1 MSQEDAAT
9 AEAQAVLD
17 ARTHQDR
24 KMVLDWSEPATWM
37 IYGFGAVGLI
47 LLSFLVFGFLF
58 IRVIPFL
65 VDYF

>member
-9 AEAQAVLD
+9 SEAQAALD

-24 KMVLDWSEPATWM
+24 KMVLDWSEPATWA

-65 VDYF
+65 FGYF

>member
-9 AEAQAVLD
+9 SEAQAALD

-24 KMVLDWSEPATWM
+24 KMVLDWSEPATWA

-47 LLSFLVFGFLF
+47 LLSFLIFGFLF

-65 VDYF
+65 VGYF

>member
-1 MSQEDAAT
+1 MSQEDAT
-9 AEAQAVLD
+9 TTEAQAVLD

-24 KMVLDWSEPATWM
+24 QIVLDWNEPTTWA

-47 LLSFLVFGFLF
+47 LLSFLIFGFLF

-65 VDYF
+65 IGYF

>member
-1 MSQEDAAT
+1 MSQEDAT
-9 AEAQAVLD
+9 TTEAQAVLD

-24 KMVLDWSEPATWM
+24 KIVLDWSDPSTWA

-47 LLSFLVFGFLF
+47 LLSFLIFGFLF

-65 VDYF
+65 IG